1 MPKKLAA
8 EVVAQSLDDQLAKAR
23 LDLVAAREAA
33 ERIASEEA
41 ESLGSDERFTAWL
54 RKKRVAE
61 QDQQRLTALV
71 ADLEKQIEAAA
82 DAAKLAAFAARWEAA
97 AERNREVARSMQT
110 ELPKAWAIIATVLEA
125 AAVAA
130 IETEEVLREQP
141 INFTAPNLLVD
152 PEAFRR
158 RSSFDEEVIEVQE
171 VDLFVCKKT
180 GSLFAD
186 QSKQKPHSITKK
198 FKQVRYLPA
207 QRSDSTKPFWS
218 ELRFPRLD
226 DGGPA
231 LFDGSE
237 LRSPYDVL
245 RALRTDRPERRQ
257 RQPQVRIEPIAPKLA
272 QANQFDGP
280 PAIG

>member
-23 LDLVAAREAA
+23 LDLENAREAA
-33 ERIASEEA
+33 ERIANEEA
-41 ESLGSDERFTAWL
+41 ENLANDTVFTAWM
-54 RKKRVAE
+54 RQKRVAE
-61 QDQQRLTALV
+61 QEHQRLAALV
-71 ADLEKQIEAAA
+71 SSLERQIEEAAV
-82 DAAKLAAFAARWEAA
+82 AAKLAAFTARWEAA
-97 AERNREVARSMQT
+97 AERNREVARLMQT
-110 ELPKAWAIIATVLEA
+110 ELPRAWDIIKAVLEA
-125 AAVAA
+125 AALAQV
-130 IETEEVLREQP
+130 ETDEVLREQP
-141 INFTAPNLLVD
+141 ANFTAPDLLVD

-180 GSLFAD
+180 GNLFAD
-186 QSKQKPHSITKK
+186 QSKQKPHSITKR
-198 FKQVRYLPA
+198 FKQVRYLPS
-207 QRSDSTKPFWS
+207 QFSDSIKPFWN
-218 ELRFPRLD
+218 ELRFPRLN

-257 RQPQVRIEPIAPKLA
+257 RQPQVRIEPIAPKLT